1 MSGVWEQQIRRAR
14 GILNALLK
22 THERGL
28 NNEALHT
35 LVKEVEAI
43 VNSGLMTI
51 ETITDVQSHVPLSPS
66 NLQTMKWKVVMP
78 PPGSFRR
85 ADT

>member
-1 MSGVWEQQIRRAR
+1 M
-14 GILNALLK
+14 NALPK
-22 THERGL
+22 THERSL

-51 ETITDVQSHVPLSPS
+51 ETINDVQSHVPLSPS
-66 NLQTMKWKVVMP
+66 NLRTMKWKVVMP
-78 PPGSFRR
+78 PPGSFRQ